1 MVLEYN
7 ATLINRKTLYEGL
20 DILTVKPDFPLNAFK
35 AGQFATLGLLSQEPA
50 FLGTTPP
57 PPSQDANK
65 MIRRAYSVASSPKN
79 LDNLEFYIVLVPEGE
94 LTPRLFNLK
103 VGAKL
108 WMAPKIT
115 GKFILDDCPADKDVL
130 MIATGTG
137 VAPYMSM
144 IRTHFN
150 SNQRRKFIV
159 VHGVRIAGDLGY
171 DEELKNYARQN
182 KNFFYLPMVSRPKES
197 PDWQGIAG
205 RINDNIRSGIL
216 EKECGVVWDP
226 KKLEVFMCGNPGM
239 IQGIIDDLSKYG
251 FTLDHGAERGTLHK
265 EDYW

>member
-1 MVLEYN
+1 MALEYN

-103 VGAKL
+103 
-108 WMAPKIT
+108 
-115 GKFILDDCPADKDVL
+115 
-130 MIATGTG
+130 
-137 VAPYMSM
+137 
-144 IRTHFN
+144 
-150 SNQRRKFIV
+150 
-159 VHGVRIAGDLGY
+159 
-171 DEELKNYARQN
+171 
-182 KNFFYLPMVSRPKES
+182 
-197 PDWQGIAG
+197 
-205 RINDNIRSGIL
+205 
-216 EKECGVVWDP
+216 
-226 KKLEVFMCGNPGM
+226 
-239 IQGIIDDLSKYG
+239 
-251 FTLDHGAERGTLHK
+251 
-265 EDYW
+265 